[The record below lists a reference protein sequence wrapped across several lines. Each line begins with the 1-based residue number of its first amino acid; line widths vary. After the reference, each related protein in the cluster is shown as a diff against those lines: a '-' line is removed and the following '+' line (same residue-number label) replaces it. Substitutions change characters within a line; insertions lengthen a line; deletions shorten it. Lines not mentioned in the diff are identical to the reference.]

1 MTYTPNLDQL
11 LGDVEH
17 AARANAQAC
26 TDLLLQL
33 LGAVGEIPAGDL
45 QPGDRFVDVLNRQW
59 TVAEGCRPTLVFGGN
74 ALQVRVVEQ
83 ARPIHLDP
91 EERVPLLGSVI
102 PEEHAVREALY
113 ESTVAMTPDPI
124 DYRDE
129 VAR

>member
-26 TDLLLQL
+26 TDLLMQL
-33 LGAVGEIPAGDL
+33 LGAVGEIPAADL

-59 TVAEGCRPTLVFGGN
+59 TVAEHCRPTLVFGGN
-74 ALQVRVVEQ
+74 ALQVWVAERPH
-83 ARPIHLDP
+83 PIHLDP
-91 EERVPLLGSVI
+91 TEVVPLLGSVVSD
-102 PEEHAVREALY
+102 EHAVREALY

-129 VAR
+129 VA

>member
-1 MTYTPNLDQL
+1 MTHTTLDQL
-11 LGDVEH
+11 LGDVTD
-17 AARANAQAC
+17 AARAHSEAC
-26 TDLLLQL
+26 ADLLLHL
-33 LGAVGEIPAGDL
+33 LGAVGEIPATEL

-74 ALQVRVVEQ
+74 ALQIHVVEQ

-91 EERVPLLGSVI
+91 DERVPLLGSVI
-102 PEEHAVREALY
+102 PDEHAVREALY

-129 VAR
+129 VA

>member
-26 TDLLLQL
+26 TDLLQL
-33 LGAVGEIPAGDL
+33 LGAVGEIPAADL

-59 TVAEGCRPTLVFGGN
+59 TVAEGCRPIAVFGGN
-74 ALQVRVVEQ
+74 ALQVWVAER
-83 ARPIHLDP
+83 AHPIHLDP

-129 VAR
+129 VA